1 MDRLISTYILAQT
14 DSQEQAEAAIQDIVK
29 GNQKKKRKKQQQSTL
44 ANIQPTKRKDESQF
58 DMGIAEGNQT
68 GKL

>member
-29 GNQKKKRKKQQQSTL
+29 DVGTNPAKLLQLVQGLGEYLTS
-44 ANIQPTKRKDESQF
+44 DEAFVRS
-58 DMGIAEGNQT
+58 
-68 GKL
+68 K